1 MGLLSRNNIGMQ
13 RRVRERDAD
22 GPVATKATDIVK
34 DGNRIEN
41 LAWR

>member
-13 RRVRERDAD
+13 RTVREGDAD
-22 GPVATKATDIVK
+22 DPVATKATDIVK